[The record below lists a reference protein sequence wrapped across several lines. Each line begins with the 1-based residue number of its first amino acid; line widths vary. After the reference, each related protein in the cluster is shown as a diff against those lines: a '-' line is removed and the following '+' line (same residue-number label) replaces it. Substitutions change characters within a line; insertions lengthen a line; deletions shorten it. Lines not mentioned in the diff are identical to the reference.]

1 MKFSPFVLLT
11 FAFSLLSLNAQDA
24 TDRTLVGDERA
35 GAITKDTSRA
45 DLDEIYGR
53 RNVIDATLPG
63 PEGTEFEGTIIFPD
77 NDAEK
82 IEVIW
87 TSEEKTRPE
96 FVRVGGDQT
105 SWHTDAGLTLGMSLK
120 EVHELNGKDFTI
132 LGFDW
137 DYGGFVS
144 SFNGGGLDGGPSIR
158 FATKEG
164 DDTSNVAGDTEFLS
178 SLPAL
183 QRLNPTVSE
192 ITVMLSRPVDE
203 NAPGEVEGLTETKTS
218 TSPLEV
224 GEEVP
229 AFVQRMIESN
239 EELSVRYEGLIAK
252 RAEAAGGR
260 FQAGEW
266 KAIEWLVPNLS
277 SSFRDGK
284 GERDGESIYL
294 VQQQLQEGFRGGYSV
309 NDNIV
314 VRVRAFFHE
323 DHGYNEKKDEY
334 FLTKSTLTL
343 TFEGFVTVKV
353 TTE

>member
-1 MKFSPFVLLT
+1 M
-11 FAFSLLSLNAQDA
+11 
-24 TDRTLVGDERA
+24 
-35 GAITKDTSRA
+35 
-45 DLDEIYGR
+45 
-53 RNVIDATLPG
+53 IDATLPG

-105 SWHTDAGLTLGMSLK
+105 SWHTDSGLTLGMSLK

-183 QRLNPTVSE
+183 QRLNQSAVTPTLCRRVTTCIPS
-192 ITVMLSRPVDE
+192 PE
-203 NAPGEVEGLTETKTS
+203 NAALPSQKFWHSTHQSKTG
-218 TSPLEV
+218 T
-224 GEEVP
+224 
-229 AFVQRMIESN
+229 
-239 EELSVRYEGLIAK
+239 
-252 RAEAAGGR
+252 
-260 FQAGEW
+260 
-266 KAIEWLVPNLS
+266 
-277 SSFRDGK
+277 
-284 GERDGESIYL
+284 
-294 VQQQLQEGFRGGYSV
+294 
-309 NDNIV
+309 
-314 VRVRAFFHE
+314 
-323 DHGYNEKKDEY
+323 
-334 FLTKSTLTL
+334 
-343 TFEGFVTVKV
+343 
-353 TTE
+353 